1 MEKQDLLISANC
13 QQVLFYASTDKELT
27 ANQFRVLFY
36 ICTHLENVYI
46 EEMKDKLNI
55 KTNNSI
61 ADFIKVLIKNKYITR
76 VRNKRLIKKG
86 VPFYSYVI
94 NEEKPLLPFNVNSY
108 FSDSYFSNI
117 DELFAYF
124 FKKIPTN
131 KKIDISVSRKQ
142 LELLLYKD
150 DFSIETIKKV
160 IDFISK
166 TKYKDEITRPILLRR
181 NFKKILNELTQ
192 LELLESTNKPT
203 S

>member
-1 MEKQDLLISANC
+1 MENQEILISANC
-13 QQVLFYASTDKELT
+13 QHVLLYASTDKELSS
-27 ANQFRVLFY
+27 NQFRVLFY

-61 ADFIKVLIKNKYITR
+61 ADCIKVLIKNRYITR

-94 NEEKPLLPFNVNSY
+94 NEQKPLLPININSF
-108 FSDSYFSNI
+108 FSDNYFNNI

-150 DFSIETIKKV
+150 DYSLDIIKKV
-160 IDFISK
+160 IDFVSK
-166 TKYKDEITRPILLRR
+166 TKYKREITRPILLRR
-181 NFKKILNELTQ
+181 TFKSLLVEMQ
-192 LELLESTNKPT
+192 SLEKE
-203 S
+203 

>member
-13 QQVLFYASTDKELT
+13 QQVLFYASTDKELSP
-27 ANQFRVLFY
+27 NQFRVLFY
-36 ICTHLENVYI
+36 ICTHLESVYI

-61 ADFIKVLIKNKYITR
+61 ADFIKALIKNEYIKR

-86 VPFYSYVI
+86 VPFYSYEI
-94 NEEKPLLPFNVNSY
+94 NEEKPLLPFNINSF
-108 FSDSYFSNI
+108 FSDTYFSNI
-117 DELFAYF
+117 DDLFEYF

-142 LELLLYKD
+142 IELLLYKD
-150 DFSIETIKKV
+150 DFPIQTIKKV

-166 TKYKDEITRPILLRR
+166 TKYRNEITRPILLRR
-181 NFKKILNELTQ
+181 NFKKILNELEEI
-192 LELLESTNKPT
+192 ELKEFTNKPN
-203 S
+203 

>member
-1 MEKQDLLISANC
+1 MENTEILISANY

-27 ANQFRVLFY
+27 SNQFRVLFY

-55 KTNNSI
+55 RTNNSI
-61 ADFIKVLIKNKYITR
+61 ADCIKILIKNNYIKR
-76 VRNKRLIKKG
+76 MRNKRLIKKG

-94 NEEKPLLPFNVNSY
+94 NQEKPILPLNINSF
-108 FSDSYFSNI
+108 FSDSYFKNI
-117 DELFAYF
+117 DELFNYF
-124 FKKIPTN
+124 FKKIPTT

-160 IDFISK
+160 IDFVSK
-166 TKYKDEITRPILLRR
+166 TKYKNEFTRPLLLRK
-181 NFKKILNELTQ
+181 NFKKVLDEMIEQ
-192 LELLESTNKPT
+192 DLELSNKTT

>member
-1 MEKQDLLISANC
+1 MENQEILISANY
-13 QQVLFYASTDKELT
+13 QHVLLFASTDKELS

-36 ICTHLENVYI
+36 ICTHLESVYI

-61 ADFIKVLIKNKYITR
+61 ADCIKALIKNKYITR

-94 NEEKPLLPFNVNSY
+94 NEEKPLLPNNFNSF
-108 FSDSYFSNI
+108 FSDIYFKNI
-117 DELFAYF
+117 DELFTYF

-150 DFSIETIKKV
+150 DYSIDTIKKV
-160 IDFISK
+160 IDFVSK
-166 TKYKDEITRPILLRR
+166 TKYKNEITRPILLRR
-181 NFKKILNELTQ
+181 TFKTLLKELEE
-192 LELLESTNKPT
+192 LEKKELSNN
-203 S
+203 SDS